1 MPPTR
6 PDEQPDPYNLEED
19 HPGLSRRERRK
30 SPQPWVVRKLTIAIA
45 GAIIAYTAYV
55 YIGRLCIPMIKHRSG
70 SSLGSRTLGS
80 ECQCLTDLLIS
91 SSLPSLFPT
100 LADRLSLSFS
110 LGAVVFLAVF
120 AVMGIIMIWAYIKV
134 RVFSR
139 PWLGTLLPPLPPFP
153 PPTLPLLGVC
163 VYMCVCVNLH
173 LDLNGPGRLH
183 SARLCD
189 RGERRLSVTLP
200 CFHTSWKPYPPLFR
214 APYYSRFIP
223 PALLN
228 RVSVVRCDGAAPFRG
243 VPGPSDWVSLLSF
256 TPRAPPCGA
265 DLWRAKMRRSSV
277 SATSLPSFLT
287 DRCTVAM
294 RVLSTTV
301 PDDVSRL
308 M

>member
-1 MPPTR
+1 MPSTR

-19 HPGLSRRERRK
+19 HPGLSRRDRRK

-80 ECQCLTDLLIS
+80 ECQCLTDLLIP
-91 SSLPSLFPT
+91 SSLPSLSPT
-100 LADRLSLSFS
+100 LADRLSHFFFFGGSCVFGCFCGDGDHHD
-110 LGAVVFLAVF
+110 LGVYQGACFQ
-120 AVMGIIMIWAYIKV
+120 
-134 RVFSR
+134 
-139 PWLGTLLPPLPPFP
+139 PPVAWHSPSSPLP

-163 VYMCVCVNLH
+163 VYMCVCVNLR

-200 CFHTSWKPYPPLFR
+200 CFHTSWKLYPPLFR
-214 APYYSRFIP
+214 APYYPRFIP

-243 VPGPSDWVSLLSF
+243 VPGPSDWVSLLLSF

-294 RVLSTTV
+294 RVLLTTV
-301 PDDVSRL
+301 PDDMSGL